1 MTIENPDAV
10 DIKCYKITLMHYAP
24 IFENFN
30 FDLLFVIKIQIRDER
45 LGRKM
50 RNSFKNCRAGP

>member
-1 MTIENPDAV
+1 MWMMTIENPDAV

-30 FDLLFVIKIQIRDER
+30 FDLLFVIKI
-45 LGRKM
+45 
-50 RNSFKNCRAGP
+50 